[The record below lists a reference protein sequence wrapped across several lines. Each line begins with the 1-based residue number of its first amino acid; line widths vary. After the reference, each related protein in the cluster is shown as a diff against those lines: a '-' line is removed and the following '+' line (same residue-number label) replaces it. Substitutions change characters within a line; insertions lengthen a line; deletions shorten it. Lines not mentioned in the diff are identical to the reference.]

1 MDITQILLIIMFH
14 KQLIYSFNIFFTI
27 RHIEKSEPYAYN
39 IFGACAAEAEV
50 DILTGEKRIIC
61 ADVVMDCGER
71 SVYLSLLQNDNNIG
85 GYDEPI

>member
-1 MDITQILLIIMFH
+1 MLD
-14 KQLIYSFNIFFTI
+14 KQLIYSFSISFAFRN
-27 RHIEKSEPYAYN
+27 IEKSEPYAYN

-71 SVYLSLLQNDNNIG
+71 SVTYPSYKIA
-85 GYDEPI
+85 II